1 MRCRKEDKVKDKEEE
16 EDKDREWSRTEGKAE
31 Q

>member
-16 EDKDREWSRTEGKAE
+16 DDKDREWSRTEGKAE